1 MKIVRLA
8 LVIVALALGIIF
20 INQFHQTSQ
29 ENALHA
35 LEQSI
40 NDKILLCYIN
50 EGRYPESLGYLEE
63 NYGLSFDKTRYQVFL
78 IPIGENIIPDLT
90 VFAYE

>member
-1 MKIVRLA
+1 MKMVKLS
-8 LVIVALALGIIF
+8 LVIIALALAIIF
-20 INQFHQTSQ
+20 VNQFNKTSQ
-29 ENALHA
+29 KNALHA